1 MVSEDVPRLLI
12 NMELIGDFQIVF
24 QEAVQESMV
33 IDEEESLGDSVKSDL
48 DNDLEISK
56 MQDRGMRV
64 I

>member
-1 MVSEDVPRLLI
+1 MSVRLLI